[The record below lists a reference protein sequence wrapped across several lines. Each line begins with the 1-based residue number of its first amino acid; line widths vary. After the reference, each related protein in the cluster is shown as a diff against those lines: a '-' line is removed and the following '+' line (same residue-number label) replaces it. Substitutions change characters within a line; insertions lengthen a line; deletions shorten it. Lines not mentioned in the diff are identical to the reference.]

1 MQDFNSSTLL
11 IFAHRGEAQAF
22 LSQARALSFFFD
34 GLFEHESGAL
44 ILICGEG
51 LIAARERSAAV
62 LAAQT
67 QIESVI
73 NLGIAG
79 GLRAGLAIGEV
90 HSIRTVY
97 GEGEFKSYTSN
108 DPSARVD
115 VISAKERVLDTQK
128 AETLDNFAPVVE
140 RELWAIAGV
149 CALFRKSWY
158 AYKLISDLPHTGGE
172 ICEVVKDKAE
182 LWSQQLL
189 ETVRT
194 QSRPVQIES
203 HDCEL
208 ELGASF
214 HLTTSLQRQL
224 LSLRERLARDVF
236 DSHVE
241 AHMTSTFE
249 RPKERTLALIQ
260 ALKRALNPF
269 KAKLEDELEL
279 LAAPL
284 EEAKIKVNFDWPLER
299 PGFNLRAQVQDE
311 SDLVRIATAL
321 HAFPFE
327 RLKALVNVGK
337 SDV

>member
-22 LSQARALSFFFD
+22 LAQAQALPFFFD
-34 GLFEHESGAL
+34 GLFKHESGAL

-51 LIAARERSAAV
+51 LIAARERTAAV

-67 QIESVI
+67 QIEHVI

-79 GLRAGLAIGEV
+79 GLRANLSVGEV

-97 GEGEFKSYTSN
+97 GEGEFKSYTSH
-108 DPSARVD
+108 DPSARID
-115 VISAKERVLDTQK
+115 VISANTRVLDAHK
-128 AETLDNFAPVVE
+128 AQSLDNFAPIVE

-149 CALFRKSWY
+149 CALFRKSWC
-158 AYKLISDLPHTGGE
+158 AYKLISDLPSAGGE
-172 ICEVVKDKAE
+172 ICEVVKDQAE

-189 ETVRT
+189 KTIHSYSGPSKRETM
-194 QSRPVQIES
+194 
-203 HDCEL
+203 DL
-208 ELGASF
+208 ELDLGPAF
-214 HLTTSLQRQL
+214 HLTTSIQRQL
-224 LSLRERLARDVF
+224 FSLRERLGEDIF
-236 DSHVE
+236 DSHVQ
-241 AHMTSTFE
+241 ALATSAFE

-269 KAKLEDELEL
+269 KAKLEDELQL

-284 EEAKIKVNFDWPLER
+284 EEAQIKVNFDWPLER
-299 PGFNLRAQVQDE
+299 AGFNLRAQVQDE

-321 HAFPFE
+321 HAFPFA